1 VGPLKEKAMK
11 NFLLFFAV
19 VLLVLIVGCS
29 CNSSPEPICKTAIL
43 GAFADETAL
52 LEQQLSIRKEY
63 HFEGISFF
71 TGKLNNRLVVL
82 TNTGIGKVNAAMTT
96 TLVITKFEPDEVIF
110 TGIAGAINPELRP
123 GDIVI
128 AEKIAQHDY
137 GLTTDA
143 GFETQ
148 ATTNQAGVPNPLFF
162 AADKQLLDEAIE
174 ASRKIS
180 LNRIETAEG
189 LLQPKIITGVVV
201 TGDSFIASEK
211 FGKRLRRSLGA
222 DAVEMEGAAV
232 AQVCYQ
238 QNIPCIVIRSIS
250 DKANETAVVDVER
263 FMAVAAG
270 NSAKLVAEMVRQLG
284 ESNRDN

>member
-1 VGPLKEKAMK
+1 MK
-11 NFLLFFAV
+11 NFLLYYFAII
-19 VLLVLIVGCS
+19 LLVLTSGCS
-29 CNSSPEPICKTAIL
+29 CNSRPEQICRTAVL
-43 GAFADETAL
+43 GAFADETVL
-52 LEQQLSIRKEY
+52 LKQQLSNRKDY
-63 HFEGISFF
+63 SFEGISFF
-71 TGKLNNRLVVL
+71 TGKLNNRPVVL
-82 TNTGIGKVNAAMTT
+82 ADTGIGKVNAAMTT
-96 TLVITKFEPDEVIF
+96 TLLITKFEPDEVIF

-137 GLTTDA
+137 GLVTDA

-148 ATTNQAGVPNPLFF
+148 ATANPAGAPNPLFF
-162 AADKQLLDEAIE
+162 TADKKLLDEAAA

-180 LNRIETAEG
+180 LNQVETTEG
-189 LLQPKIITGVVV
+189 LHQPKIITGVVV
-201 TGDSFIASEK
+201 TGDSFIASQK
-211 FGKRLRRSLGA
+211 RSKRLRESLSA

-232 AQVCYQ
+232 AQVCYL

-270 NSAKLVAEMVRQLG
+270 NSATLVAEMVRQLG
-284 ESNRDN
+284 EDDRSY

>member
-1 VGPLKEKAMK
+1 MK
-11 NFLLFFAV
+11 NFLLCFTV
-19 VLLVLIVGCS
+19 VLLVLTTGCS
-29 CNSSPEPICKTAIL
+29 CNSRPVPICKTAVL

-52 LEQQLSIRKEY
+52 LKQQLSNRKG
-63 HFEGISFF
+63 HCFEGISFF
-71 TGKLNNRLVVL
+71 TGKLNNRPTVL
-82 TNTGIGKVNAAMTT
+82 ANTGIGKVNAAMTT
-96 TLVITKFEPDEVIF
+96 TLVITNFEPDELIF

-128 AEKIAQHDY
+128 AEKITHHDY

-148 ATTNQAGVPNPLFF
+148 ATINPAGVTNPLFF
-162 AADKQLLDEAIE
+162 AADRQLLNQAIA

-180 LNRIETAEG
+180 LNQIETTEG
-189 LLQPKIITGVVV
+189 LLQPKVITGVVV
-201 TGDSFIASEK
+201 TGDSFIASQK
-211 FGKRLRRSLGA
+211 FAKRLRESLGA

-250 DKANETAVVDVER
+250 DNANETAVVDVER
-263 FMAVAAG
+263 FMGSAAG
-270 NSAKLVAEMVRQLG
+270 NSATLVAEMVRQLG
-284 ESNRDN
+284 EDDRSN